1 MSNRR
6 YKNLLIEVYKLN
18 LHKILF
24 QSILALKLRS
34 KYIGLLRFFFFK
46 QFVFPSD
53 VKRSESFS
61 GFTPW
66 TSTKAPL
73 WIDCG
78 ACSTLKPHLHFTTFK
93 KSILLQNMNTS
104 KTAWI
109 NPWGDPPPPTHTHT
123 HTHTHQPKICPCTIK
138 KNPLSPN
145 FYPPLH
151 QKFIVNITTQL
162 LWRLWLFP
170 LTKLD
175 ISKVG

>member
-109 NPWGDPPPPTHTHT
+109 NPWGDPPPLPHTHT
-123 HTHTHQPKICPCTIK
+123 HT
-138 KNPLSPN
+138 S
-145 FYPPLH
+145 
-151 QKFIVNITTQL
+151 QKFAHAPSRKILSHQIFIPRFTKSL
-162 LWRLWLFP
+162 LSISRHNCCEDYDYFP
-170 LTKLD
+170 
-175 ISKVG
+175 